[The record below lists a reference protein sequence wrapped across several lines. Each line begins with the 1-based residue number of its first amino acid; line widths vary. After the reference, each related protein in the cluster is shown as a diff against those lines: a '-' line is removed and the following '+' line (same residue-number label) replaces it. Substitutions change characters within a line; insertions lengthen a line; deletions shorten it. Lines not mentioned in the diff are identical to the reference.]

1 LSQLTKICS
10 KCRIEKPLQDFH
22 KDITAVLGHKP
33 SCKECTKKYSAD
45 YAIRK
50 SEELKARQKKVAEKK
65 KELNREK
72 IEKAK
77 KERDEYWNNLKTR
90 KCARCGVEKD
100 ISNFPSRGD
109 RPDRYR
115 ATCRGCLQ
123 KQQRAYN
130 QKYWEKN
137 KSILTEKNKQCRE
150 INKNKYK
157 KTRREYYEN
166 NKEKLNE
173 KNLEYLKKRK
183 TEDES
188 FKLKC
193 NIKRRM
199 LIALQK
205 QSASKSDT
213 TFNLSGMT
221 GGELYLYLKSL
232 GYNSE
237 IHHIDHIIPLAK
249 FDLTNTEHQQVAFYY
264 LNLQPLTVKENHLK
278 KDLLTTGWE
287 NKVLEICKI
296 RNINPEP
303 IIKHIQ
309 SGKNDN

>member
-1 LSQLTKICS
+1 MSQLTKICS

-50 SEELKARQKKVAEKK
+50 SEELKTRHKRVAEKK
-65 KELNREK
+65 KEINRLK

-115 ATCRGCLQ
+115 ATCRECLQ
-123 KQQRAYN
+123 KQQREYN

-137 KSILTEKNKQCRE
+137 KSILIEKNKQWRE
-150 INKNKYK
+150 ENTNRVKESLSEYRKN
-157 KTRREYYEN
+157 
-166 NKEKLNE
+166 
-173 KNLEYLKKRK
+173 NLEYFREYGSKYRK
-183 TEDES
+183 ERKEKDLS
-188 FKLKC
+188 FKMLC

-221 GGELYLYLKSL
+221 GSELYLYLKSL

-237 IHHIDHIIPLAK
+237 IHHIDHYLPLAR
-249 FDLTNTEHQQVAFYY
+249 FNLTQLEHQMVAFYY
-264 LNLQPLTVKENHLK
+264 LNLQPLEASDNIRK
-278 KDLLTTGWE
+278 KDSLPDNWQDKIYQIWTG
-287 NKVLEICKI
+287 
-296 RNINPEP
+296 R
-303 IIKHIQ
+303 
-309 SGKNDN
+309 KNRIH